1 MIDCVSVSNMR
12 QSDAYTIQNYVSGLE
27 LMYRAALGVYKAA
40 NWQGRTAIV
49 VGSGNN
55 GGDGFALACILK
67 ENRYDCTVFVVSS
80 NLSSDSAYYAQKAED
95 EGIHISLFSKGCLS
109 GYDIVVDCLLG
120 TGFQGDLREPYRT
133 AVAAINESDAY
144 VISVDIN
151 SGMNGDT
158 GDAEQAVFSDLTV
171 TIGYVKTG
179 LIAKNAGRYI
189 KRLVCTDIGI
199 VLTREEYKIYGTD
212 EPAVM
217 GALPCP
223 EWLDMH
229 VQKAY

>member
-12 QSDAYTIQNYVSGLE
+12 QSDAYTIKNYVSGLE

-40 NWQGRTAIV
+40 SWQGRTAIV
-49 VGSGNN
+49 VGTGNN

-67 ENRYDCTVFVVSS
+67 ENGYDCTVFAVSE
-80 NLSSDSAYYAQKAED
+80 NLSCDSAYYAQKAEK
-95 EGIHISLFSKGCLS
+95 EGIHISPFSEGCLS

-179 LIAKNAGRYI
+179 LIAENAGRYI

-212 EPAVM
+212 ESAVM
-217 GALPCP
+217 GTLPCP
-223 EWLDMH
+223 EWLDMYI
-229 VQKAY
+229 QKAY

>member
-1 MIDCVSVSNMR
+1 MDKTSPYREWAKKNQAFLNDLLAKKYISKEDLRKISNFKNQYSLQEQESAFKNFKER
-12 QSDAYTIQNYVSGLE
+12 AQKTFSDERANPLLE
-27 LMYRAALGVYKAA
+27 
-40 NWQGRTAIV
+40 
-49 VGSGNN
+49 
-55 GGDGFALACILK
+55 DK
-67 ENRYDCTVFVVSS
+67 EFGQKDFIKSAVEFRKTLDAFDKKDPL
-80 NLSSDSAYYAQKAED
+80 LSSRLIEEINNSSAY
-95 EGIHISLFSKGCLS
+95 
-109 GYDIVVDCLLG
+109 VV
-120 TGFQGDLREPYRT
+120 
-133 AVAAINESDAY
+133 
-144 VISVDIN
+144 SVDIN

-179 LIAKNAGRYI
+179 LIAENAGRYI

-217 GALPCP
+217 GTLPCP

-229 VQKAY
+229 IQKAY